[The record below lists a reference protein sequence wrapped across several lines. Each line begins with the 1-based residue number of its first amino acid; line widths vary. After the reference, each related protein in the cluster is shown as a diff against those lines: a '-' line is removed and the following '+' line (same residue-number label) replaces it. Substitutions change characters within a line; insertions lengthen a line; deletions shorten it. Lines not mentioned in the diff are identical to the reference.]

1 MACHTPPHPSTAVTA
16 ASSAFEVDTQAYINS
31 VEEELIRTQGEMMS
45 KKLSEPNRKPMI
57 RTLLGLGDKTE
68 FDARIRNTK
77 KETEYR
83 RLEAFVRDE
92 LAPALER
99 EGRTSKVPDM
109 PDIIADALAQPP
121 ASGAGAFRK
130 LGTGRIF
137 RGNATKMVE
146 EICPETLPAYIL
158 ATEELT
164 EVNVLSLVI
173 ESRKSDV
180 SSERIEAAMKCLG
193 DFVSCS
199 EEDYHVTSSSTN
211 ELDTDSDVSC
221 PKQNGKQCELDC
233 VEFLK
238 DQLEENEIL
247 IGNVYVNHMSA
258 LSRPKYQD
266 MNKFRSGADA
276 SSGIIWTSIERDNAC
291 SEFDGV
297 VYTIEPSI
305 GDNQECTAV
314 IKEIWEAKVSI
325 SPATLWDAVT
335 KKCKSIRDL
344 IEDETAYLQ
353 HDGKQIPIKYRSDEK
368 LIFGIYGQSVL
379 SPENAIGQ
387 MISMAAAQ
395 ALGDVNTVLES
406 LDLGY
411 VKVGR
416 DKAVHD
422 LQVLRKKLVS
432 VEEVFHIGVTTG
444 QGEDRE
450 LS

>member
-1 MACHTPPHPSTAVTA
+1 MACHTPPHPSTAA

-31 VEEELIRTQGEMMS
+31 VEEELIRTQGEIMT

-83 RLEAFVRDE
+83 RLEAFVQDE

-99 EGRTSKVPDM
+99 EGRLAKVPDM
-109 PDIIADALAQPP
+109 PDIIADALSQPP
-121 ASGAGAFRK
+121 TSGAGAFRK

-164 EVNVLSLVI
+164 EMDVLSLVI

-193 DFVSCS
+193 DFVSCL
-199 EEDYHVTSSSTN
+199 EEDYHAMSYSTD
-211 ELDTDSDVSC
+211 ELDTDNDVSC

-238 DQLEENEIL
+238 DQLEEKEVL

-258 LSRPKYQD
+258 LNRPKYQD

-276 SSGIIWTSIERDNAC
+276 SSGIIWTSVERDNAC

-297 VYTIEPSI
+297 VYTIEPSS
-305 GDNQECTAV
+305 GDSEECTAV

-335 KKCKSIRDL
+335 KKCRSIRDL

-353 HDGKQIPIKYRSDEK
+353 HDGKQMPIKFSSDEK
-368 LIFGIYGQSVL
+368 LTFGIYGHSVL

-395 ALGDVNTVLES
+395 ALGDADIVLES
-406 LDLGY
+406 LERGF

-416 DKAVHD
+416 DKALSD
-422 LQVLRKKLVS
+422 LQVLRTQLDS
-432 VEEVFHIGVTTG
+432 VEEVFHIGVTTDP
-444 QGEDRE
+444 GED
-450 LS
+450 